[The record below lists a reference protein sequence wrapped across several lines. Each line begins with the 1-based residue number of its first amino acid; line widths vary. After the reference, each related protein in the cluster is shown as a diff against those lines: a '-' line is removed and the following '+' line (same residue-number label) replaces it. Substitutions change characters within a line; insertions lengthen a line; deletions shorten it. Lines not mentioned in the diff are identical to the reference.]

1 MTNLDSI
8 LDALADAL
16 VEKIAARLP
25 PGGQQQTYTVAQLAE
40 RYGMSKSSISR
51 RVRAGEFGETINAG
65 TRTHLVTAEGVRKRK
80 KINLQSSARKILR
93 PRKRSCFPTGRKQKF
108 PTRSCWII
116 C

>member
-51 RVRAGEFGETINAG
+51 RVRAGEFGETINTG
-65 TRTHLVTAEGVRKRK
+65 PRTHLVTAAGLRQYEEAHTGPAHDGKVGTYKPRR
-80 KINLQSSARKILR
+80 SAKHRDPGPI
-93 PRKRSCFPTGRKQKF
+93 
-108 PTRSCWII
+108 
-116 C
+116 

>member
-1 MTNLDSI
+1 MNPTLDTI

-40 RYGMSKSSISR
+40 RYGMSKASIAR

-65 TRTHLVTAEGVRKRK
+65 PRTHLVTAQGV
-80 KINLQSSARKILR
+80 AAYDAAHTGPAHDGTVGTYR
-93 PRKRSCFPTGRKQKF
+93 PRRS
-108 PTRSCWII
+108 TRRRDPGPI
-116 C
+116 